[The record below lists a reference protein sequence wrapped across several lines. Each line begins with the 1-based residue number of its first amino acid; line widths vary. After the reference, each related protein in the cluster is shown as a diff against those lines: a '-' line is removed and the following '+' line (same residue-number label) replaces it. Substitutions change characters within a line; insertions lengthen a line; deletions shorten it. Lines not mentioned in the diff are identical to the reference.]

1 MNTNIF
7 SNLFFCCRKTE
18 TSASN
23 FLIKSTHGKAKRAQ
37 LRPRSIPLQECGP
50 GTSRICI
57 AYSVRNWW
65 RGAAISALRSRSPS
79 LRVIP
84 MDA

>member
-23 FLIKSTHGKAKRAQ
+23 FLIKSIHGKAKRAQ

-50 GTSRICI
+50 
-57 AYSVRNWW
+57 
-65 RGAAISALRSRSPS
+65 
-79 LRVIP
+79 
-84 MDA
+84 